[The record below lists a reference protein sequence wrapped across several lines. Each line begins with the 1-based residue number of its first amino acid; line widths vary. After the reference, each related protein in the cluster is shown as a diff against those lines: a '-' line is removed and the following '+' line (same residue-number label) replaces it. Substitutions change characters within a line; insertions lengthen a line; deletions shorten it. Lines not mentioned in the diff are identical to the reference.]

1 MENKNDWFAT
11 IFLNPTKDIDSF
23 VAAGLTSDNTVIY
36 DKDYY
41 KSIDAVKQKFTD
53 TNGVFDENAFD
64 KFYDSTLRTYNSF
77 IQDSLIGKNIKNEWG
92 MFSIDGDPKFMP
104 TFGIKK
110 VSNPENRSVGI
121 SSLYGEGEATRSM
134 KEAAQDNYARDSQGR
149 KLNWKPN
156 DDDRRGLSF
165 FNNRPLYYAK

>member
-77 IQDSLIGKNIKNEWG
+77 IQDSLIGKN
-92 MFSIDGDPKFMP
+92 
-104 TFGIKK
+104 
-110 VSNPENRSVGI
+110 VSKCTVCGC
-121 SSLYGEGEATRSM
+121 
-134 KEAAQDNYARDSQGR
+134 ARNIRTQIGWNFCPVCGA
-149 KLNWKPN
+149 KM
-156 DDDRRGLSF
+156 GLED
-165 FNNRPLYYAK
+165 